1 MSASITKGPAFEI
14 RFCEGNKVQVF
25 DLSKRGDQSGNK
37 LLPNEY
43 LEDDVVNGRLRYS
56 KLGNQWLSDDAGTN
70 QHHQQTLAAIPDDRN
85 HTSTT
90 TKRPDDELNVI
101 PVVAKRKAMEDA
113 KELESIRQG
122 EEAMRKAMERKKKIE
137 MVRRA
142 RQQAAAAAAEAA
154 TSETEA
160 AKHAETEDSA
170 QKVDGTQQD
179 DLSGKSDYNNIPKE
193 LKNEQDPQYQLEQE
207 KGLTFATEMNRSS
220 RTTKTNQNLPPVLDA
235 NHPSASQLSG
245 ERHKIHASNL
255 RDSGTSI
262 ITANSDIKDPS
273 TPKTVPSSTSSSS
286 PLPLRTTS
294 SPHMDRPNPVHLP
307 QSTSHHYYPQQ
318 QPQHHDYTA
327 QANQGTYE
335 APVDDSFFHQDN
347 NTIDKV
353 KPPTSSCC
361 CIIS

>member
-1 MSASITKGPAFEI
+1 M
-14 RFCEGNKVQVF
+14 
-25 DLSKRGDQSGNK
+25 
-37 LLPNEY
+37 
-43 LEDDVVNGRLRYS
+43 VNGRLRYS

-160 AKHAETEDSA
+160 ARHAETEDSA

-179 DLSGKSDYNNIPKE
+179 DLSGKSGNTENPFMSQIYPD
-193 LKNEQDPQYQLEQE
+193 
-207 KGLTFATEMNRSS
+207 ATRIM
-220 RTTKTNQNLPPVLDA
+220 L
-235 NHPSASQLSG
+235 
-245 ERHKIHASNL
+245 I
-255 RDSGTSI
+255 I
-262 ITANSDIKDPS
+262 ITPS
-273 TPKTVPSSTSSSS
+273 FVWP
-286 PLPLRTTS
+286 
-294 SPHMDRPNPVHLP
+294 
-307 QSTSHHYYPQQ
+307 
-318 QPQHHDYTA
+318 
-327 QANQGTYE
+327 
-335 APVDDSFFHQDN
+335 
-347 NTIDKV
+347 
-353 KPPTSSCC
+353 
-361 CIIS
+361 